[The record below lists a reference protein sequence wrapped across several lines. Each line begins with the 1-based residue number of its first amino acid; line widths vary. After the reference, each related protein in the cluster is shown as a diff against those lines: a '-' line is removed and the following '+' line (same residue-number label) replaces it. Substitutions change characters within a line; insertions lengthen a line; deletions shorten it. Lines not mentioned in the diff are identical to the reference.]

1 MNIETAIDDYGSG
14 YSNVNNLLRYM
25 PRFVKI
31 DRMLMTDIHKDIQK
45 QHFVKDIIE
54 FAHDNDIL
62 TLAEGIELTQELREV
77 IKLGVD
83 LIQGYY
89 TSRPQPYV
97 VRSIDERVMNEIVQ
111 YNQSLN
117 ARLYKKKY
125 ETDYN
130 DTVSMVQ
137 LAANKYTSIKVKKR
151 GELIKDHNQRFC
163 WFPAKYTD
171 VCRRWIPWHHHT

>member
-1 MNIETAIDDYGSG
+1 M
-14 YSNVNNLLRYM
+14 
-25 PRFVKI
+25 
-31 DRMLMTDIHKDIQK
+31 
-45 QHFVKDIIE
+45 
-54 FAHDNDIL
+54 
-62 TLAEGIELTQELREV
+62 
-77 IKLGVD
+77 GVD

-137 LAANKYTSIKVKKR
+137 LAANKYTSIKVKKAR
-151 GELIKDHNQRFC
+151 GINKKIIIKGSVGFQPNILMSVEDGFRGTIILENVSLAGERGIPCIDIGKKCNVNLQITGEKRTTYRRYQSSGQFS
-163 WFPAKYTD
+163 AYG
-171 VCRRWIPWHHHT
+171 CRRR

>member
-1 MNIETAIDDYGSG
+1 MEQHAGELVVEFTEETEMGDVQLKELKNSFAKMNIETAIDDYGSG

-89 TSRPQPYV
+89 TSS
-97 VRSIDERVMNEIVQ
+97 RSRMLCVQSMNV
-111 YNQSLN
+111 
-117 ARLYKKKY
+117 
-125 ETDYN
+125 
-130 DTVSMVQ
+130 
-137 LAANKYTSIKVKKR
+137 
-151 GELIKDHNQRFC
+151 
-163 WFPAKYTD
+163 
-171 VCRRWIPWHHHT
+171 

>member
-1 MNIETAIDDYGSG
+1 M
-14 YSNVNNLLRYM
+14 
-25 PRFVKI
+25 
-31 DRMLMTDIHKDIQK
+31 
-45 QHFVKDIIE
+45 
-54 FAHDNDIL
+54 
-62 TLAEGIELTQELREV
+62 TQELREV

-117 ARLYKKKY
+117 ARLYKKEY

-137 LAANKYTSIKVKKR
+137 LAANKYTSIKVKKAR
-151 GELIKDHNQRFC
+151 ESIKDHNQRFC
-163 WFPAKYTD
+163 RLPAEYTD
-171 VCRRWIPWHHHT
+171 VCRRWIPWYHHT